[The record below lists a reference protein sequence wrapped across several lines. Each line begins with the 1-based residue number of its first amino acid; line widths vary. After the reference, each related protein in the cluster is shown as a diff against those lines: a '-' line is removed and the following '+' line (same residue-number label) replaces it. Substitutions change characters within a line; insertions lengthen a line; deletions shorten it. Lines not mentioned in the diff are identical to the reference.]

1 MQYIVAEARHVFGCA
16 HHGLKTWRCL
26 HTYRATTTS
35 CTAIPTSRRPP
46 ALTGCGIGTW
56 TCYGWCVGEKGFM
69 SAVEVEEM
77 TNSLFKLL
85 VELQL
90 GNLLVHAG

>member
-1 MQYIVAEARHVFGCA
+1 
-16 HHGLKTWRCL
+16 
-26 HTYRATTTS
+26 
-35 CTAIPTSRRPP
+35 
-46 ALTGCGIGTW
+46 
-56 TCYGWCVGEKGFM
+56 VGEKGFM